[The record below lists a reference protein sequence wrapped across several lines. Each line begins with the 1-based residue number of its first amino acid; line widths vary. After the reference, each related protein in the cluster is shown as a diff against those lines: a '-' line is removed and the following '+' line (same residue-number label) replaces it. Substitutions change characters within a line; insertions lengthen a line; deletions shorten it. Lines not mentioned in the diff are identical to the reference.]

1 MNLYFIKRFK
11 VTNNID
17 NKINRE
23 RNEKK
28 NLYSY
33 CINVVLKSLKL
44 LMNKS

>member
-28 NLYSY
+28 
-33 CINVVLKSLKL
+33 KSLFL
-44 LMNKS
+44 LY

>member
-28 NLYSY
+28 SLFLLY
-33 CINVVLKSLKL
+33 
-44 LMNKS
+44 

>member
-28 NLYSY
+28 IFIL
-33 CINVVLKSLKL
+33 IVL
-44 LMNKS
+44 MWF